1 MILCLAKTSTFSPVG
16 SEVAPAP
23 QAEETKV
30 TPVFG
35 SSSTFG
41 SGTGFAGFASTAEA
55 RNGGTTASGA
65 EEETQDEE
73 ECQAEFQPLVQLQ
86 EVETTTGEEAETTLV
101 DL

>member
-1 MILCLAKTSTFSPVG
+1 MKLSDWALN
-16 SEVAPAP
+16 
-23 QAEETKV
+23 QAEEVKS

-35 SSSTFG
+35 SASTFA
-41 SGTGFAGFASTAEA
+41 SGPGFAGFASTAEA
-55 RNGGTTASGA
+55 RNGGTAATGT
-65 EEETQDEE
+65 EEETPDEE